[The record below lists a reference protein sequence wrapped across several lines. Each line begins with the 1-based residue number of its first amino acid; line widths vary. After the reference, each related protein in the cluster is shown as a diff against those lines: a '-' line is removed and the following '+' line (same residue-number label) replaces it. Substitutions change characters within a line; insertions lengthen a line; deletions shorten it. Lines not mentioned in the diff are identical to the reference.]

1 MLSSLNNKYLLLL
14 LRIVIGI
21 IFIYAAIEK
30 ISDPAAFSNSI
41 YNYKLLPLSLVNL
54 LAITLPWVELSAGLL
69 LLFGIYV
76 KENSAIISTLLI
88 VFFIAIAI
96 SLARGLDIDCG
107 CFGTSD
113 GAKVSLIKLGENLVL
128 IFISYLLI
136 KFGSDLFSLKEKIE
150 S

>member
-1 MLSSLNNKYLLLL
+1 MLQSLNNKYLLLL
-14 LRIVIGI
+14 LRIVLGI

-41 YNYKLLPLSLVNL
+41 NNYKLLPLSLVNL
-54 LAITLPWVELSAGLL
+54 FAITLPWIELSAGLL
-69 LLFGIYV
+69 LLFGVNV
-76 KENSAIISTLLI
+76 KENSTIISAMLV
-88 VFFIAIAI
+88 VFFIAISI

-128 IFISYLLI
+128 IFIGFLLI
-136 KFGSDLFSLKEKIE
+136 KFGSDLFSLKEKSE
-150 S
+150 G